1 MPHDVVT
8 LLVVRFVV
16 LEAVDYFSFSVE
28 VSASLIFD
36 RLEVNWSMSVVLL
49 TFEFH
54 DLDYL
59 PLFPNMIEL
68 LFHHKSILQYYS
80 NEFPIV
86 PDTGS
91 NFGISRFTGAQF
103 LVQQSER
110 FHYHALQIHDEC
122 TYGPESYFESGP
134 RGRTQIIWKWIKN
147 AI

>member
-91 NFGISRFTGAQF
+91 NFEILGVQF
-103 LVQQSER
+103 SVKKSQR
-110 FHYHALQIHDEC
+110 FHYHVLEMHRKSAF
-122 TYGPESYFESGP
+122 GPHSNPDQKCAFEQFESGSKL
-134 RGRTQIIWKWIKN
+134 QFDS
-147 AI
+147 